1 MAKKKSDNKE
11 SLIDLSKHENPN
23 YNQMLGTN
31 GILTSIKVSKPS
43 KETWFRCHPT
53 EHVGL
58 FIAEIPVR
66 GSLKKK
72 NFLVQGETMALHQEL
87 LSTLDV
93 TRSCCCHL
101 VATSTNAMMIWPR
114 KLHTGEGDAL
124 ESHTTAEEAFKASVD
139 GFIKMKWNGGGYS
152 WVSPR
157 DPSIFKDPVWPE
169 EQSIV
174 DLCNLAFK
182 GQIIKDMDHPAVLQ
196 ADGRAL

>member
-1 MAKKKSDNKE
+1 MAKKKSDSKE

-31 GILTSIKVSKPS
+31 GILTSIKVSKPT

-53 EHVGL
+53 EHVCL

-124 ESHTTAEEAFKASVD
+124 ESHTTAEEAFKASLVRSPCC
-139 GFIKMKWNGGGYS
+139 FTLSRLSSKPVASPKLLFNLTPKIK
-152 WVSPR
+152 P
-157 DPSIFKDPVWPE
+157 PE
-169 EQSIV
+169 
-174 DLCNLAFK
+174 
-182 GQIIKDMDHPAVLQ
+182 
-196 ADGRAL
+196 